1 MLEDLLNAEGLKAV
15 EKYRQ
20 SFIDND
26 RVATGK
32 TNKSVAFEVKKE
44 GNQSITLSVY
54 GRKDI
59 SDLEEGV
66 SAEEYSSNPASFSD
80 LDQWIKARGLHH
92 RTPFSIDRGL
102 KLSGWSQNGKNR
114 TNPNGGTKD
123 IITTPTNQII
133 ESITQKVTDISKELV
148 VKQIDVTV

>member
-1 MLEDLLNAEGLKAV
+1 VLEELLNAEGEKAV
-15 EKYRQ
+15 EIYRQ
-20 SFIDND
+20 SFIDGD

-32 TNKSVAFEVKKE
+32 TNKSVAFEIKKE

-80 LDQWIKARGLHH
+80 LDQWIKARGLN
-92 RTPFSIDRGL
+92 RTAESIDEGL
-102 KLSGWSQNGKNR
+102 RRNGWVSGNGEK
-114 TNPNGGTKD
+114 GGTPN

-148 VKQIDVTV
+148 VKQIDITI

>member
-1 MLEDLLNAEGLKAV
+1 MLEELLNTEGLKAV
-15 EKYRQ
+15 ELYRE
-20 SFIDND
+20 SFIKGD
-26 RVATGK
+26 RVATGA
-32 TNKSVAFEVKKE
+32 TNKSVAFEIKKE
-44 GNQSITLSVY
+44 GGSVTLSVY

-66 SAEEYSSNPASFSD
+66 SAEQYSSNPASFSD
-80 LDQWIKARGLHH
+80 LDQWINARGLHH

-148 VKQIDVTV
+148 VKQIDITI